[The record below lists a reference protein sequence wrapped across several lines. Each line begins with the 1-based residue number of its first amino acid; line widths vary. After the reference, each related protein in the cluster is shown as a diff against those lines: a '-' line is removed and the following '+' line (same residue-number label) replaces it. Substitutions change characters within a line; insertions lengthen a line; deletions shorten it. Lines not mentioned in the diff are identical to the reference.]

1 VPARR
6 ALRPRVRPPELLPKL
21 RAAAKSAGR
30 EAPQDCAP
38 TGGKMR
44 SRDAVALAE
53 ETVAR
58 QMAAGCAVPT
68 SLVASIAH
76 GFGVPTE
83 TLCTVLLLCAVLF
96 VWRCG
101 TTILHTLGVLL
112 VSAALT
118 LYAFIRRVR
127 RQWST
132 LTLLSLAAVA
142 VACATYMMPDSAQGG
157 ALSLLSSRLLR
168 PPMNAFAASMSR

>member
-1 VPARR
+1 MF
-6 ALRPRVRPPELLPKL
+6 
-21 RAAAKSAGR
+21 
-30 EAPQDCAP
+30 CACAHRGGFTTTRLTP
-38 TGGKMR
+38 TGGEMR

-53 ETVAR
+53 ETVAK

-68 SLVASIAH
+68 GDGLVASIAH

-101 TTILHTLGVLL
+101 MAILHTVGVLL

-118 LYAFIRRVR
+118 LFAFIRRVR
-127 RQWST
+127 RQKST
-132 LTLLSLAAVA
+132 LALIALAAVA
-142 VACATYMMPDSAQGG
+142 VACATYMMPESAQGD
-157 ALSLLSSRLLR
+157 ALSLFSSRLLR
-168 PPMNAFAASMSR
+168 PPMNAFAASMSK

>member
-1 VPARR
+1 
-6 ALRPRVRPPELLPKL
+6 
-21 RAAAKSAGR
+21 
-30 EAPQDCAP
+30 
-38 TGGKMR
+38 MR

-68 SLVASIAH
+68 SDSSLVASIAH

-101 TTILHTLGVLL
+101 MAILHTLGVLL

-118 LYAFIRRVR
+118 LLCFIRRVR
-127 RQWST
+127 RQQST
-132 LTLLSLAAVA
+132 LTLLALAAVA
-142 VACATYMMPDSAQGG
+142 VACATYIMPDSAQGD

-168 PPMNAFAASMSR
+168 PPMNAFAASMSK